1 LKFLGESH
9 KAIAIDLPGH
19 GRSPYIEGQ
28 SFDLYSHSI
37 GMVAEKENL
46 NEYILIG
53 HSMGGAVCIKN
64 YLQYKNRV
72 KALILVSTS
81 SILPVTEN
89 MISASEKDF
98 HAFYIKLLTTIF
110 YKKGGIFAV
119 AAQKTL
125 SDNDK
130 TIIRRDMHICT
141 EVNYDNFLKEISIPV
156 LVIANRY
163 DEMVPLSITEHMQ
176 KKINNSRMVI
186 FDDKGHVPFFE
197 NSDGFNKVV
206 YEFIESLQ
214 LR

>member
-1 LKFLGESH
+1 
-9 KAIAIDLPGH
+9 
-19 GRSPYIEGQ
+19 
-28 SFDLYSHSI
+28 
-37 GMVAEKENL
+37 
-46 NEYILIG
+46 
-53 HSMGGAVCIKN
+53 
-64 YLQYKNRV
+64 
-72 KALILVSTS
+72 
-81 SILPVTEN
+81 